1 MIKNIQDT
9 WDYVILFLTSFCL
22 MTYEILV
29 SRMLA
34 PSIGSSSLVWSG
46 IIGFVMLGMTIG
58 YYFGGKILHRKVL
71 INNIIMAICVFLI
84 FTFFYQ
90 DIFSYIR
97 ENIENTRLLI
107 VVLTSIA
114 VGPISY
120 LIATLSPFLV
130 SEIVSYGDTTN
141 ISISRAY
148 MVGSVGAILG
158 TFSSTFFLI
167 PYLPIPYI
175 LLGMAFVF
183 IILLIPY
190 RKYLTL
196 VIVLVLISLIGGI
209 FLLGGNTENVFTTES
224 LYNSIEVKD
233 EMRSSG
239 VMVRRLYLDKT
250 IQSEMYLENPVA
262 LASFYAQ
269 YYDIPFAYL
278 ENPKNFL
285 MIGGGAFSYPKYFSA
300 NYPRL
305 QMDVV
310 EIDPK
315 VTQTAKDYFLF
326 VETNNITVYSQ
337 DARVYM
343 NNLNKEYDAILMDA
357 FNGYSTPAHLAT
369 REYAQLIYNNL
380 SDDGVLVINIPAS
393 LSGDY
398 NDFLLSQYKMY
409 QEIFPYVDLYTV
421 LFNNKP
427 NDLQNIMLVARKKDI
442 VANREIFEIFQEH
455 RVKETLE
462 TGDVVVLTDTYNPT
476 DFLNRKF
483 DSYFDY

>member
-1 MIKNIQDT
+1 
-9 WDYVILFLTSFCL
+9 
-22 MTYEILV
+22 
-29 SRMLA
+29 
-34 PSIGSSSLVWSG
+34 
-46 IIGFVMLGMTIG
+46 
-58 YYFGGKILHRKVL
+58 
-71 INNIIMAICVFLI
+71 
-84 FTFFYQ
+84 
-90 DIFSYIR
+90 
-97 ENIENTRLLI
+97 
-107 VVLTSIA
+107 
-114 VGPISY
+114 
-120 LIATLSPFLV
+120 
-130 SEIVSYGDTTN
+130 
-141 ISISRAY
+141 
-148 MVGSVGAILG
+148 
-158 TFSSTFFLI
+158 
-167 PYLPIPYI
+167 
-175 LLGMAFVF
+175 
-183 IILLIPY
+183 
-190 RKYLTL
+190 
-196 VIVLVLISLIGGI
+196 
-209 FLLGGNTENVFTTES
+209 
-224 LYNSIEVKD
+224 
-233 EMRSSG
+233 
-239 VMVRRLYLDKT
+239 
-250 IQSEMYLENPVA
+250 
-262 LASFYAQ
+262 
-269 YYDIPFAYL
+269 
-278 ENPKNFL
+278 

-409 QEIFPYVDLYTV
+409 QEIFPYADLYTV